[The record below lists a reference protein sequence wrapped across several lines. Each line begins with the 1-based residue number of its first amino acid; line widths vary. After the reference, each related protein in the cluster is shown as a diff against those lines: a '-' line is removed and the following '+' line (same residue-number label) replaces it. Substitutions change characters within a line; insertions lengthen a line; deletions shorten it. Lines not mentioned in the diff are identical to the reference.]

1 MHPIVSRA
9 GRAEGFFVETVVIA
23 AISAALSL
31 SALAIS
37 VFLARRQ
44 SDLQAVLAILA
55 RRSTDLKMR
64 VAAIEEARRTEEMGA
79 RRRARVTARFDTSF
93 QVLHLINHGPA
104 AAREVSVEV
113 RPVGEGEPI
122 ALDLGDLPVD
132 LRPGQ
137 QLLLDSKHGSQDAT
151 GTITATVRWTDDAGA
166 QDELFVLNT
175 RYSGEPHA

>member
-31 SALAIS
+31 SALGIS

-44 SDLQAVLAILA
+44 GDLQAVLAILA
-55 RRSTDLKMR
+55 RRQTDLTMR

-79 RRRARVTARFDTSF
+79 KRRARVTARFDTSF
-93 QVLHLINHGPA
+93 QVLYLINHGPA

-137 QLLLDSKHGSQDAT
+137 QLLLDSKHGSEDAA
-151 GTITATVRWTDDAGA
+151 GTITATVCWTDDAGA

-175 RYSGEPHA
+175 RYSGGPAA